1 MELSV
6 PYLLGIYCIGI
17 FVMSVMG
24 GSLSRLL
31 ELTHTR
37 MQIVM
42 ASVAGLIVGVAIL
55 HLLPHSLA
63 VLPGD
68 HAVDQAALWLGVGLV
83 VTLLMLYMFDFHE
96 HDLSEEHSQQ
106 HDHDS
111 HGEGVKP
118 MSWLGIALGLSLHSL
133 TEGIALGST
142 MRLAGAGEWG
152 LAGFGV
158 FLAVA
163 LHKPL
168 DAFSVLSTMRLGGF
182 SSFARRLANL
192 SFAALCPIAA
202 IATFWGAGQLGTSEG
217 LVLGCALAF
226 AAGMFLCI
234 ALSDLLPEAHFHSHD
249 RLPLAASFLLGVALA
264 LTIQWLEPATLHTT
278 TIHYP

>member
-1 MELSV
+1 MELSA
-6 PYLLGIYCIGI
+6 PCLLGIYCIGI
-17 FVMSVMG
+17 FVMSVVG

-37 MQIVM
+37 IQVVM
-42 ASVAGLIVGVAIL
+42 ASIAGLIVGVAIL

-68 HAVDQAALWLGVGLV
+68 HAVDRAALWLGLGLV

-96 HDLSEEHSQQ
+96 HDLSEERSHQ
-106 HDHDS
+106 HDHGS
-111 HGEGVKP
+111 RGGEVKP
-118 MSWLGIALGLSLHSL
+118 LSWLGIALGLSLHSL

-142 MRLAGAGEWG
+142 MRLAEAGEWG

-182 SSFARRLANL
+182 SSVARRLANL
-192 SFAALCPIAA
+192 SFAALCPLAA
-202 IATFWGAGQLGTSEG
+202 IATFWGAGQLGASEE

-249 RLPLAASFLLGVALA
+249 RLQLAAGFLVGAALA
-264 LTIQWLEPATLHTT
+264 FAILWFEPASLHGV
-278 TIHYP
+278 